1 MIWVDILGWIGTAIL
16 LTVWISTALAGAQR
30 KEKMIKRSKHWELVN
45 LLQEVHGDS
54 YTLGYLGS
62 IFQHNVKWTD
72 DFEERLAD
80 LQEKSIQIQK
90 ERNR

>member
-1 MIWVDILGWIGTAIL
+1 MDRNRDNNISVDNH
-16 LTVWISTALAGAQR
+16 STCRSIEER
-30 KEKMIKRSKHWELVN
+30 KKMIERSKHWKLVN

-54 YTLGYLGS
+54 YTLGFLGS
-62 IFQHNVKWTD
+62 IFQYNVKWTD
-72 DFEERLAD
+72 DFEERLTD

>member
-1 MIWVDILGWIGTAIL
+1 LPEHR
-16 LTVWISTALAGAQR
+16 R

>member
-1 MIWVDILGWIGTAIL
+1 MDRNRDSHISVDNH
-16 LTVWISTALAGAQR
+16 STCRSIEER
-30 KEKMIKRSKHWELVN
+30 KKMIERSKHWKLVN

-62 IFQHNVKWTD
+62 IFQYNVKWTD
-72 DFEERLAD
+72 DFEERLTD

>member
-1 MIWVDILGWIGTAIL
+1 
-16 LTVWISTALAGAQR
+16 
-30 KEKMIKRSKHWELVN
+30 MIKRSKHWELVN

-54 YTLGYLGS
+54 YALGYLGS